1 MRSPYSTESVYLC
14 QLHPAN
20 AEDLPGSLLTTYLL
34 YTVIHYNLGFCAV
47 RWMPMMDRDEYLI
60 LCNLP
65 LLVNATLPNP
75 VRSAFSTAIE
85 HPNALIELIQNPETT
100 RA

>member
-1 MRSPYSTESVYLC
+1 M
-14 QLHPAN
+14 H
-20 AEDLPGSLLTTYLL
+20 
-34 YTVIHYNLGFCAV
+34 
-47 RWMPMMDRDEYLI
+47 RDEYLI

-65 LLVNATLPNP
+65 LFVNATLPNP

-100 RA
+100 RG